1 MIAIAETEL
10 RPTVLSLVASGRMRI
25 DGGSLALDGDDSA
38 GVAVRVAERVALVDT
53 PRINEPADDVTLR
66 AVVAEE
72 LALAGHRS
80 GRHEVGVILDD
91 QGLADLARAPF
102 SAVPAVARIRLLTTL
117 AASRDGV
124 EAVVV
129 TSPERHGGAVA
140 AWMRVLRDLARSGTG
155 VLVVT
160 SEAAAEAIAALPAD
174 DAVAALDSPHPRT
187 TERRPDETHPLVRA
201 ELTRLTATTMS
212 KVALVALVLV
222 PVLYGGLYLWANQD
236 PYSSLDKVPAAL
248 VVADQGATVDGK
260 PVDYGTDVA
269 KDVLDDASF
278 DWHEVS
284 SVEARTG
291 PRTARTTSR

>member
-1 MIAIAETEL
+1 MIVALSDARVGDGPAPALPAISLSYGGPDPVIAIAETEL

-174 DAVAALDSPHPRT
+174 DAVAALDSPTPSNDGT
-187 TERRPDETHPLVRA
+187 Q
-201 ELTRLTATTMS
+201 TR
-212 KVALVALVLV
+212 
-222 PVLYGGLYLWANQD
+222 
-236 PYSSLDKVPAAL
+236 
-248 VVADQGATVDGK
+248 
-260 PVDYGTDVA
+260 
-269 KDVLDDASF
+269 
-278 DWHEVS
+278 
-284 SVEARTG
+284 
-291 PRTARTTSR
+291 

>member
-1 MIAIAETEL
+1 VIVTLTDARVGDGPAPALPAISLSYGGPEPVVAIAETEL

-25 DGGSLALDGDDSA
+25 DGGALGLDGDGAAADDA
-38 GVAVRVAERVALVDT
+38 GTDGADPKDVAARIAERVALVDT
-53 PRINEPADDVTLR
+53 PRINEPADDVSLR

-117 AASRDGV
+117 AASRAGV

-140 AWMRVLRDLARSGTG
+140 EWMRVLRDLARSGTG

-174 DAVAALDSPHPRT
+174 DAIAAPSP
-187 TERRPDETHPLVRA
+187 
-201 ELTRLTATTMS
+201 ATTPS
-212 KVALVALVLV
+212 I
-222 PVLYGGLYLWANQD
+222 
-236 PYSSLDKVPAAL
+236 
-248 VVADQGATVDGK
+248 DG
-260 PVDYGTDVA
+260 TQT
-269 KDVLDDASF
+269 
-278 DWHEVS
+278 
-284 SVEARTG
+284 R
-291 PRTARTTSR
+291 

>member
-1 MIAIAETEL
+1 MIVTLTDARVGDGPAPALPAISISYGGPHPVVAIAETEL

-38 GVAVRVAERVALVDT
+38 GVALRIAERVALVDT

-140 AWMRVLRDLARSGTG
+140 DWMRVLRDLARSGTG

-160 SEAAAEAIAALPAD
+160 SEAAAEAVAALPAD
-174 DAVAALDSPHPRT
+174 DAT
-187 TERRPDETHPLVRA
+187 
-201 ELTRLTATTMS
+201 
-212 KVALVALVLV
+212 
-222 PVLYGGLYLWANQD
+222 
-236 PYSSLDKVPAAL
+236 PAPAP
-248 VVADQGATVDGK
+248 GATPEPTPSIDG
-260 PVDYGTDVA
+260 TQT
-269 KDVLDDASF
+269 
-278 DWHEVS
+278 
-284 SVEARTG
+284 R
-291 PRTARTTSR
+291 

>member
-1 MIAIAETEL
+1 MPAISISYGGPDPVVAIAETEL

-25 DGGSLALDGDDSA
+25 DGGSIALDGDDSA
-38 GVAVRVAERVALVDT
+38 GVALRIAERVALVDT

-91 QGLADLARAPF
+91 HGLADLSRAPF
-102 SAVPAVARIRLLTTL
+102 SAVPAVARIRLLTAL

-124 EAVVV
+124 EAVIV

-140 AWMRVLRDLARSGTG
+140 EWMRVLRDLARSGTG

-174 DAVAALDSPHPRT
+174 DAT
-187 TERRPDETHPLVRA
+187 
-201 ELTRLTATTMS
+201 
-212 KVALVALVLV
+212 
-222 PVLYGGLYLWANQD
+222 
-236 PYSSLDKVPAAL
+236 PAP
-248 VVADQGATVDGK
+248 GATPEPTPSIDG
-260 PVDYGTDVA
+260 TQT
-269 KDVLDDASF
+269 
-278 DWHEVS
+278 
-284 SVEARTG
+284 R
-291 PRTARTTSR
+291 

>member
-1 MIAIAETEL
+1 MIVTLTDARVGDGPAPALPAISLSYGGPDLVVAVAETEL

-25 DGGSLALDGDDSA
+25 DGGSLALDGDDSD
-38 GVAVRVAERVALVDT
+38 GVAARVAERVALVDT

-80 GRHEVGVILDD
+80 GRHEVGAILDD

-117 AASRDGV
+117 AASRADV

-140 AWMRVLRDLARSGTG
+140 EWMRVLRGLARSGTC

-174 DAVAALDSPHPRT
+174 DAIAAPEPTPSIDGTLDR
-187 TERRPDETHPLVRA
+187 
-201 ELTRLTATTMS
+201 
-212 KVALVALVLV
+212 
-222 PVLYGGLYLWANQD
+222 
-236 PYSSLDKVPAAL
+236 
-248 VVADQGATVDGK
+248 
-260 PVDYGTDVA
+260 
-269 KDVLDDASF
+269 
-278 DWHEVS
+278 
-284 SVEARTG
+284 
-291 PRTARTTSR
+291 

>member
-1 MIAIAETEL
+1 MIVTLTDARVGDGPAPALPAISLSYGGPEPVIAIAETEL

-25 DGGSLALDGDDSA
+25 DGGSIALDGDDSA
-38 GVAVRVAERVALVDT
+38 GVALRVAERVALVDT

-117 AASRDGV
+117 AASGDGV

-140 AWMRVLRDLARSGTG
+140 EWMRVLRDLARTGTG

-174 DAVAALDSPHPRT
+174 AGSGAIPEPTPSNDGT
-187 TERRPDETHPLVRA
+187 Q
-201 ELTRLTATTMS
+201 TR
-212 KVALVALVLV
+212 
-222 PVLYGGLYLWANQD
+222 
-236 PYSSLDKVPAAL
+236 
-248 VVADQGATVDGK
+248 
-260 PVDYGTDVA
+260 
-269 KDVLDDASF
+269 
-278 DWHEVS
+278 
-284 SVEARTG
+284 
-291 PRTARTTSR
+291 

>member
-1 MIAIAETEL
+1 MIVTLTDARVGDGPAPALPAISLSYGGPDPVIAIAETEL

-25 DGGSLALDGDDSA
+25 DGGSIALDGDDSA
-38 GVAVRVAERVALVDT
+38 GVALRIAERVALVDT

-140 AWMRVLRDLARSGTG
+140 EWMRVLRDLARTGTG

-174 DAVAALDSPHPRT
+174 AGSGAAPEPTPSNDGT
-187 TERRPDETHPLVRA
+187 Q
-201 ELTRLTATTMS
+201 TR
-212 KVALVALVLV
+212 
-222 PVLYGGLYLWANQD
+222 
-236 PYSSLDKVPAAL
+236 
-248 VVADQGATVDGK
+248 
-260 PVDYGTDVA
+260 
-269 KDVLDDASF
+269 
-278 DWHEVS
+278 
-284 SVEARTG
+284 
-291 PRTARTTSR
+291 

>member
-1 MIAIAETEL
+1 VIVTLTDARVGDGPAPALPAISLSYGGPDPVVAIAETEL

-38 GVAVRVAERVALVDT
+38 AVAARVAERVALVDT

-91 QGLADLARAPF
+91 QQLADLARAPF

-117 AASRDGV
+117 AASRAGV

-140 AWMRVLRDLARSGTG
+140 EWMRVLRDLARSGTG

-160 SEAAAEAIAALPAD
+160 SEAAAEAIAALSAD
-174 DAVAALDSPHPRT
+174 DAIATPEPTLSIDGT
-187 TERRPDETHPLVRA
+187 Q
-201 ELTRLTATTMS
+201 TR
-212 KVALVALVLV
+212 
-222 PVLYGGLYLWANQD
+222 
-236 PYSSLDKVPAAL
+236 
-248 VVADQGATVDGK
+248 
-260 PVDYGTDVA
+260 
-269 KDVLDDASF
+269 
-278 DWHEVS
+278 
-284 SVEARTG
+284 
-291 PRTARTTSR
+291 

>member
-1 MIAIAETEL
+1 MIVTLTDARVGDGPAPALPAISLSYGGPEPVVAVAETEL

-25 DGGSLALDGDDSA
+25 DGGALALDGDGTA
-38 GVAVRVAERVALVDT
+38 GTDAGADAKDVAARIAERVALVDT
-53 PRINEPADDVTLR
+53 PRINEPADDVSLR

-117 AASRDGV
+117 AASRAGV

-129 TSPERHGGAVA
+129 TSPERHGGAVGE
-140 AWMRVLRDLARSGTG
+140 WMRVLRDLARSGTG

-174 DAVAALDSPHPRT
+174 DASAAPATPEPTPSIDGT
-187 TERRPDETHPLVRA
+187 Q
-201 ELTRLTATTMS
+201 TR
-212 KVALVALVLV
+212 
-222 PVLYGGLYLWANQD
+222 
-236 PYSSLDKVPAAL
+236 
-248 VVADQGATVDGK
+248 
-260 PVDYGTDVA
+260 
-269 KDVLDDASF
+269 
-278 DWHEVS
+278 
-284 SVEARTG
+284 
-291 PRTARTTSR
+291 

>member
-1 MIAIAETEL
+1 MIVTLTDARVGDGPAPALPAISLSYGGPDPVIAIAETEL

-25 DGGSLALDGDDSA
+25 DGGSIALDGDDSA
-38 GVAVRVAERVALVDT
+38 GVALRLAERVALVDT

-140 AWMRVLRDLARSGTG
+140 EWMRVLRDLARTGTG

-174 DAVAALDSPHPRT
+174 AGSGAAPEPTPSNDGT
-187 TERRPDETHPLVRA
+187 Q
-201 ELTRLTATTMS
+201 TR
-212 KVALVALVLV
+212 
-222 PVLYGGLYLWANQD
+222 
-236 PYSSLDKVPAAL
+236 
-248 VVADQGATVDGK
+248 
-260 PVDYGTDVA
+260 
-269 KDVLDDASF
+269 
-278 DWHEVS
+278 
-284 SVEARTG
+284 
-291 PRTARTTSR
+291 

>member
-1 MIAIAETEL
+1 MIVTLTDARVGDGPAPALPAISLAYGGPAPVVAVAETEL
-10 RPTVLSLVASGRMRI
+10 RPTVLSLVASGRMRT
-25 DGGSLALDGDDSA
+25 DGGTLALDDDAST
-38 GVAVRVAERVALVDT
+38 GVAARIAERVALVDT

-91 QGLADLARAPF
+91 QQLADLARAPF

-117 AASRDGV
+117 AASRAGV

-140 AWMRVLRDLARSGTG
+140 EWMRVLRDLARSGTG

-174 DAVAALDSPHPRT
+174 AAPDPSPTPSIDGS
-187 TERRPDETHPLVRA
+187 P
-201 ELTRLTATTMS
+201 TR
-212 KVALVALVLV
+212 
-222 PVLYGGLYLWANQD
+222 
-236 PYSSLDKVPAAL
+236 
-248 VVADQGATVDGK
+248 
-260 PVDYGTDVA
+260 
-269 KDVLDDASF
+269 
-278 DWHEVS
+278 
-284 SVEARTG
+284 
-291 PRTARTTSR
+291 

>member
-1 MIAIAETEL
+1 MIVTLTDARVGDGPAPALPAISLSYGGPDPVVAIAETEL

-38 GVAVRVAERVALVDT
+38 GVALRIAERVALVDT

-80 GRHEVGVILDD
+80 GRHEVGVILET

-140 AWMRVLRDLARSGTG
+140 DWMRVLRDLARSGTG

-174 DAVAALDSPHPRT
+174 DAT
-187 TERRPDETHPLVRA
+187 
-201 ELTRLTATTMS
+201 
-212 KVALVALVLV
+212 
-222 PVLYGGLYLWANQD
+222 
-236 PYSSLDKVPAAL
+236 PAP
-248 VVADQGATVDGK
+248 GATPEPTPSID
-260 PVDYGTDVA
+260 
-269 KDVLDDASF
+269 
-278 DWHEVS
+278 
-284 SVEARTG
+284 RTQT
-291 PRTARTTSR
+291 R

>member
-1 MIAIAETEL
+1 MIVTLTDARVGDGPAPALPAISLSYGGPAPVVAVAETEL

-25 DGGSLALDGDDSA
+25 DGGTLALDEDGSA
-38 GVAVRVAERVALVDT
+38 GVAARIAERVALVDT

-91 QGLADLARAPF
+91 QQLADLARAPF

-117 AASRDGV
+117 AASRAGV

-140 AWMRVLRDLARSGTG
+140 EWMRVLRDLARSGTG

-174 DAVAALDSPHPRT
+174 DAIAAPSP
-187 TERRPDETHPLVRA
+187 
-201 ELTRLTATTMS
+201 ATTPS
-212 KVALVALVLV
+212 I
-222 PVLYGGLYLWANQD
+222 
-236 PYSSLDKVPAAL
+236 
-248 VVADQGATVDGK
+248 DG
-260 PVDYGTDVA
+260 TQT
-269 KDVLDDASF
+269 
-278 DWHEVS
+278 
-284 SVEARTG
+284 R
-291 PRTARTTSR
+291 

>member
-1 MIAIAETEL
+1 VIVTLTDARVGDGPAPALPAISLSYGGPDPVVAVAETEL

-25 DGGSLALDGDDSA
+25 DGGSIALDGDDSD
-38 GVAVRVAERVALVDT
+38 GVAARVAERVALVDT

-117 AASRDGV
+117 AASRAGV

-129 TSPERHGGAVA
+129 TSPERHGGAVGE
-140 AWMRVLRDLARSGTG
+140 WMRVLRDLARAGTG

-160 SEAAAEAIAALPAD
+160 SESAAEAIAALPAD
-174 DAVAALDSPHPRT
+174 DAIAAPATPEPTPSIDGTLDR
-187 TERRPDETHPLVRA
+187 
-201 ELTRLTATTMS
+201 
-212 KVALVALVLV
+212 
-222 PVLYGGLYLWANQD
+222 
-236 PYSSLDKVPAAL
+236 
-248 VVADQGATVDGK
+248 
-260 PVDYGTDVA
+260 
-269 KDVLDDASF
+269 
-278 DWHEVS
+278 
-284 SVEARTG
+284 
-291 PRTARTTSR
+291 

>member
-1 MIAIAETEL
+1 MIVTLTDARVGDGSAPALPAISLSYGGPDPVVAVAETEL

-25 DGGSLALDGDDSA
+25 DGGTLALDGDDSA
-38 GVAVRVAERVALVDT
+38 GVAARIAERVALVDT

-91 QGLADLARAPF
+91 QQLADLARAPF

-117 AASRDGV
+117 AASRAGV

-140 AWMRVLRDLARSGTG
+140 EWMRVLRDLARSGTG

-174 DAVAALDSPHPRT
+174 SPLELPT
-187 TERRPDETHPLVRA
+187 TPTHDGST
-201 ELTRLTATTMS
+201 TR
-212 KVALVALVLV
+212 
-222 PVLYGGLYLWANQD
+222 
-236 PYSSLDKVPAAL
+236 
-248 VVADQGATVDGK
+248 
-260 PVDYGTDVA
+260 
-269 KDVLDDASF
+269 
-278 DWHEVS
+278 
-284 SVEARTG
+284 
-291 PRTARTTSR
+291 

>member
-1 MIAIAETEL
+1 MIVTLTDARVGDGPAPALPAISLSYGGPDPVIAIAETEL

-38 GVAVRVAERVALVDT
+38 GVTLRVAERVALVDT

-140 AWMRVLRDLARSGTG
+140 EWMRVLRDLARTGTG

-174 DAVAALDSPHPRT
+174 AGSGAAPEPTPSNDGT
-187 TERRPDETHPLVRA
+187 Q
-201 ELTRLTATTMS
+201 TR
-212 KVALVALVLV
+212 
-222 PVLYGGLYLWANQD
+222 
-236 PYSSLDKVPAAL
+236 
-248 VVADQGATVDGK
+248 
-260 PVDYGTDVA
+260 
-269 KDVLDDASF
+269 
-278 DWHEVS
+278 
-284 SVEARTG
+284 
-291 PRTARTTSR
+291 

>member
-1 MIAIAETEL
+1 MIVTLTDARVGDGPAPALPAISLSYGGPDPVIAIAETEL

-25 DGGSLALDGDDSA
+25 DGGSIALDGDDST
-38 GVAVRVAERVALVDT
+38 GVALRIAERVALVDT

-140 AWMRVLRDLARSGTG
+140 EWMRVLRDLARTGTG

-174 DAVAALDSPHPRT
+174 AGSGAAPEPTPSNDGT
-187 TERRPDETHPLVRA
+187 Q
-201 ELTRLTATTMS
+201 TR
-212 KVALVALVLV
+212 
-222 PVLYGGLYLWANQD
+222 
-236 PYSSLDKVPAAL
+236 
-248 VVADQGATVDGK
+248 
-260 PVDYGTDVA
+260 
-269 KDVLDDASF
+269 
-278 DWHEVS
+278 
-284 SVEARTG
+284 
-291 PRTARTTSR
+291 

>member
-1 MIAIAETEL
+1 MIVTLTDARVGDGPAPALPAISLSYGGPDPVIAIAETEL

-25 DGGSLALDGDDSA
+25 DGGSIALDGDDSA
-38 GVAVRVAERVALVDT
+38 GVALRIAERVALVDT

-140 AWMRVLRDLARSGTG
+140 EWMRVLRDVARSGTG

-174 DAVAALDSPHPRT
+174 AGSGAAPEPTPSNDGT
-187 TERRPDETHPLVRA
+187 Q
-201 ELTRLTATTMS
+201 TR
-212 KVALVALVLV
+212 
-222 PVLYGGLYLWANQD
+222 
-236 PYSSLDKVPAAL
+236 
-248 VVADQGATVDGK
+248 
-260 PVDYGTDVA
+260 
-269 KDVLDDASF
+269 
-278 DWHEVS
+278 
-284 SVEARTG
+284 
-291 PRTARTTSR
+291 

>member
-1 MIAIAETEL
+1 VIVTLTDARVGDGPAPALPAISLSYGGPDPVVAVAETEL
-10 RPTVLSLVASGRMRI
+10 RPTVLSLVASGRMRV
-25 DGGSLALDGDDSA
+25 DGGSLALDGDDSP
-38 GVAVRVAERVALVDT
+38 GVAARIAERVALVDT

-117 AASRDGV
+117 AASRAGV

-129 TSPERHGGAVA
+129 TSPERHGGAVGE
-140 AWMRVLRDLARSGTG
+140 WMRVLRDLARSGTG

-174 DAVAALDSPHPRT
+174 DPVAAPEPTPSIDGT
-187 TERRPDETHPLVRA
+187 Q
-201 ELTRLTATTMS
+201 TR
-212 KVALVALVLV
+212 
-222 PVLYGGLYLWANQD
+222 
-236 PYSSLDKVPAAL
+236 
-248 VVADQGATVDGK
+248 
-260 PVDYGTDVA
+260 
-269 KDVLDDASF
+269 
-278 DWHEVS
+278 
-284 SVEARTG
+284 
-291 PRTARTTSR
+291 

>member
-1 MIAIAETEL
+1 MIVALSDARVGDGPAPALPAISLSYGGPDPVIAIAETEL

-102 SAVPAVARIRLLTTL
+102 SAVPAVARIRLLTPL

-174 DAVAALDSPHPRT
+174 DAVAALDSPTPSNDGTQPR
-187 TERRPDETHPLVRA
+187 
-201 ELTRLTATTMS
+201 
-212 KVALVALVLV
+212 
-222 PVLYGGLYLWANQD
+222 
-236 PYSSLDKVPAAL
+236 
-248 VVADQGATVDGK
+248 
-260 PVDYGTDVA
+260 
-269 KDVLDDASF
+269 
-278 DWHEVS
+278 
-284 SVEARTG
+284 
-291 PRTARTTSR
+291 

>member
-1 MIAIAETEL
+1 MIVTLTDARVGDGPAPALPAISLSYGGPDPVIAIAETEL

-25 DGGSLALDGDDSA
+25 DGGSIALDGDDSA
-38 GVAVRVAERVALVDT
+38 GVALRVAARVALVDT

-140 AWMRVLRDLARSGTG
+140 EWMRVLRDLARTGTG

-160 SEAAAEAIAALPAD
+160 SEAAAEAIAALTAD
-174 DAVAALDSPHPRT
+174 AGSGAAPEPTPSNDGT
-187 TERRPDETHPLVRA
+187 Q
-201 ELTRLTATTMS
+201 TR
-212 KVALVALVLV
+212 
-222 PVLYGGLYLWANQD
+222 
-236 PYSSLDKVPAAL
+236 
-248 VVADQGATVDGK
+248 
-260 PVDYGTDVA
+260 
-269 KDVLDDASF
+269 
-278 DWHEVS
+278 
-284 SVEARTG
+284 
-291 PRTARTTSR
+291 

>member
-1 MIAIAETEL
+1 MIVTLTDARVGDGPAPALPAISLSYGGPDPVVAIAETEL
-10 RPTVLSLVASGRMRI
+10 RPTVLSLVASGRMRV

-38 GVAVRVAERVALVDT
+38 GVALRVAERVALVDT
-53 PRINEPADDVTLR
+53 PRVNEPADDVTLR

-91 QGLADLARAPF
+91 QQLADLARAPF

-117 AASRDGV
+117 AASRAGV

-140 AWMRVLRDLARSGTG
+140 EWMRVLRDLARSGTG

-174 DAVAALDSPHPRT
+174 DQVAMPEPTPS
-187 TERRPDETHPLVRA
+187 
-201 ELTRLTATTMS
+201 
-212 KVALVALVLV
+212 
-222 PVLYGGLYLWANQD
+222 N
-236 PYSSLDKVPAAL
+236 
-248 VVADQGATVDGK
+248 DG
-260 PVDYGTDVA
+260 TQI
-269 KDVLDDASF
+269 
-278 DWHEVS
+278 
-284 SVEARTG
+284 R
-291 PRTARTTSR
+291 

>member
-1 MIAIAETEL
+1 MIVTLTDARVGDGPAPALPAISLSYGGPDPVVAIAETEL

-25 DGGSLALDGDDSA
+25 DGGSIALDGDDSA
-38 GVAVRVAERVALVDT
+38 GVALRVAERVALVDT

-102 SAVPAVARIRLLTTL
+102 SALPAVARIRLLTTL

-129 TSPERHGGAVA
+129 TSPERHGGVVA
-140 AWMRVLRDLARSGTG
+140 DWMRVLRDLARSGTG

-160 SEAAAEAIAALPAD
+160 NEAAAEAIAALPAD
-174 DAVAALDSPHPRT
+174 DAIATPEPTPSIDGT
-187 TERRPDETHPLVRA
+187 Q
-201 ELTRLTATTMS
+201 TR
-212 KVALVALVLV
+212 
-222 PVLYGGLYLWANQD
+222 
-236 PYSSLDKVPAAL
+236 
-248 VVADQGATVDGK
+248 
-260 PVDYGTDVA
+260 
-269 KDVLDDASF
+269 
-278 DWHEVS
+278 
-284 SVEARTG
+284 
-291 PRTARTTSR
+291 